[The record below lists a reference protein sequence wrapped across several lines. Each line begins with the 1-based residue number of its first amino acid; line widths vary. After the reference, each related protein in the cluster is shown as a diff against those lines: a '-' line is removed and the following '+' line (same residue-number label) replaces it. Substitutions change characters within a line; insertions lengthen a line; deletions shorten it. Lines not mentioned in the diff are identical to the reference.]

1 MKSRMITRK
10 DRMNIAFRINDLRLQ
25 NKLTQKAFGKRVGV
39 SELSVNRW
47 ENRWQLP
54 PMKTVKRMAEEF
66 KTTPEWILYGE

>member
-54 PMKTVKRMAEEF
+54 PMKTVRRMAEEF

>member
-47 ENRWQLP
+47 ENNGNYHQ
-54 PMKTVKRMAEEF
+54 
-66 KTTPEWILYGE
+66 